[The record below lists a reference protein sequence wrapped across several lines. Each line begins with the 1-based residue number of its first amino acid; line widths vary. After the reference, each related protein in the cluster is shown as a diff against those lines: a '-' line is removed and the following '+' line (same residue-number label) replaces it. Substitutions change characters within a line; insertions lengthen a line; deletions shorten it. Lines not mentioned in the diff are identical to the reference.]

1 MFCKTLLNH
10 ECLSKCCHGCQVS
23 ARLCALLWVP
33 KKRLVTCWPYKP
45 YVDYSPPYI
54 VFEVYLC
61 GYLCVCIL
69 CLFTTGTRPKYWSRF
84 SGAQCQNGNNANFI
98 IIILGVGLQKWS
110 GCIVKVLRFANGL
123 LWHT

>member
-1 MFCKTLLNH
+1 MICKTLLNH

-45 YVDYSPPYI
+45 YVDYSPPYNM
-54 VFEVYLC
+54 VYEVCLC
-61 GYLCVCIL
+61 GYLCVSVPYA
-69 CLFTTGTRPKYWSRF
+69 GTRPKYWSRF

-98 IIILGVGLQKWS
+98 IIILGVSPQK
-110 GCIVKVLRFANGL
+110 
-123 LWHT
+123 